1 MISSSG
7 LIKWKDKYNM
17 CWCDVDKVKIYDQEQ
32 GDVWR
37 DRLKEK
43 SVEELKECL
52 IRNEKNRK
60 EFEEFK
66 KNIIQVLD
74 REELD
79 MRNEFNKRTDE
90 GEL

>member
-1 MISSSG
+1 
-7 LIKWKDKYNM
+7 M

-32 GDVWR
+32 GDIWR
-37 DRLKEK
+37 DRLKEN

>member
-1 MISSSG
+1 
-7 LIKWKDKYNM
+7 M

-37 DRLKEK
+37 DRLKEN

>member
-1 MISSSG
+1 
-7 LIKWKDKYNM
+7 M

-37 DRLKEK
+37 DRLKEN

-60 EFEEFK
+60 EFEEFQ